1 MRDPRSSWSCNWT
14 WKKKKG
20 RTREKNAWSEPRDLV
35 LTRRNALWLT
45 TGERRKSPGTAIG
58 RDRNVTP
65 RSLLRHAFI
74 KLQIRDA
81 PRKKI
86 NEKKTKKKSNTRPS
100 FEVKFDACSMIKETY
115 YARGCNFCNLIS
127 CRFLRT
133 NPVPSPPSSSPFY
146 PPFFFINSY
155 D

>member
-1 MRDPRSSWSCNWT
+1 MKEKERKNEGEKCVIRAARSRVNAKKCALIDDRRTTQESWNGDRQRSKRYTPIVASARVLSSCKFEMR
-14 WKKKKG
+14 
-20 RTREKNAWSEPRDLV
+20 
-35 LTRRNALWLT
+35 
-45 TGERRKSPGTAIG
+45 
-58 RDRNVTP
+58 
-65 RSLLRHAFI
+65 
-74 KLQIRDA
+74 Q
-81 PRKKI
+81 
-86 NEKKTKKKSNTRPS
+86 EKKSMKKRQKKKSNTRPS